1 MAAAAASHTAFPAK
15 VTTIDL
21 FASRQGLRRID
32 FMKIDVEGMEQAVLR
47 GGLDTISACRPILYM
62 ETLEE
67 LGPGNFSGIEGILK
81 PLGYEMF
88 KADPVK
94 GLLQATAGDFQ
105 QNTIGIHRDRIA
117 DVASLFG

>member
-1 MAAAAASHTAFPAK
+1 
-15 VTTIDL
+15 
-21 FASRQGLRRID
+21 
-32 FMKIDVEGMEQAVLR
+32 
-47 GGLDTISACRPILYM
+47 M